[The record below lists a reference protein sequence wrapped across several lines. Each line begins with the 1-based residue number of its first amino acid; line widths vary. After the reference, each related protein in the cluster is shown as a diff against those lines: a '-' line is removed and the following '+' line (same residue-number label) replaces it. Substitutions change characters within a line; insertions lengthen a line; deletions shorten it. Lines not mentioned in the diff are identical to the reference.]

1 MKEVNAVEDKVTEY
15 KFNNITVRMHGA
27 PTENG
32 QPDRKRLEDACV
44 DYMRTVLSVE
54 AKLVKNI

>member
-44 DYMRTVLSVE
+44 DFMRKALSAE
-54 AKLVKNI
+54 ANAIKGV